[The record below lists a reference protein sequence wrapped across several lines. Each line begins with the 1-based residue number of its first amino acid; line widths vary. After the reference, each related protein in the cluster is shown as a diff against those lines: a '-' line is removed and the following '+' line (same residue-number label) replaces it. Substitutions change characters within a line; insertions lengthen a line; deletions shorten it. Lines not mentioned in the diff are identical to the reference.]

1 MPLLKILGTRGYV
14 VSLSSP
20 SLVLPSCP
28 YYIFPL
34 FGIVYNSPRDWNLLY
49 RKSICM
55 HLSSCK
61 IGWEGGEGELAQSF
75 KGGKTSVK
83 VGESPPPRIN
93 LVVQK

>member
-34 FGIVYNSPRDWNLLY
+34 FGNVYNSPRDWNLLY

-55 HLSSCK
+55 HLSICK
-61 IGWEGGEGELAQSF
+61 IGWEGGEGGNWHGLSRV
-75 KGGKTSVK
+75 GKHLSKWVNPHPL
-83 VGESPPPRIN
+83 E
-93 LVVQK
+93 